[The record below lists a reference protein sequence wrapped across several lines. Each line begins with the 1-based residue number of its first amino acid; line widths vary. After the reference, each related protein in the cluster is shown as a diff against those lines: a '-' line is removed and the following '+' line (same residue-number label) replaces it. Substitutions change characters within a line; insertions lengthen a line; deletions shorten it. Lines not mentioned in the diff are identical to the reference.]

1 MRYRIR
7 TWYGFPWL
15 SAIFLLAF
23 LLVACTDS
31 RTSLGNSAES
41 GNPELAGMVRFSDGS
56 PAPFASVAVVPA
68 RFSALDG
75 LPLDSSFIG
84 KADSLGRYAFFRVP
98 PGKFTL
104 EAFDSASG
112 ERFLQKGISVSEDS
126 TFERDCVLESVGSI
140 RLGSHGF
147 ADGTNGFIY
156 VPGTTIL
163 RHVTVE
169 LGNIFVDS
177 LPSDSLW
184 PLVFVSEDGYSL
196 SLEKGVSV
204 VSDSVKNVD
213 ANRVSF
219 GFSFPLDMTASGIG
233 LSENLRNFPLA
244 LRLDSGDFD
253 FGGLERIHGTWTAVL
268 CSDTLALDNSYSDF
282 ERGSFVFWVRIPRL
296 RAGALDTLRLYFD
309 EGAETSFADSTARVF
324 SDGFVA
330 AYHFDE
336 DETSAHDATGNGFDA
351 IPEMLAVAGDAA
363 VGGAL
368 SYDGKKG
375 FLTIPN
381 SEGGDFDVTLREPV
395 TFSVWIK
402 MADTSLSHV
411 VFGKGASGYNLKYMQ
426 GVGWLYEV
434 YTDDVKDSTAD
445 PAQYLYY
452 WYTDSTVAVNEWT
465 QLVVAQDSSGASLY
479 VNGALATATPKKGTT
494 ESVRVTDSLFV
505 VGKLVY
511 PADDPTDLVT
521 HYFKGVIDELH
532 LSRDTRSAEWIRT
545 SFENQN
551 PARRWPIPQ
560 KIAE

>member
-1 MRYRIR
+1 MWYQIW
-7 TWYGFPWL
+7 TWCGFPRRV
-15 SAIFLLAF
+15 AIFLLAVF
-23 LLVACTDS
+23 LVACTDS

-41 GNPELAGMVRFSDGS
+41 GNPELAGVVRFSDGT
-56 PAPFASVAVVPA
+56 PVPFASVAVVPA
-68 RFSALDG
+68 KFSPADG
-75 LPLDSSFIG
+75 EPLDTSFVET
-84 KADSLGRYAFFRVP
+84 ADSLGRYAFFRVP
-98 PGKFTL
+98 SGSFAL

-112 ERFLQKGISVSEDS
+112 ERFLQKGISVPEDS
-126 TFERDCVLESVGSI
+126 AFERDCVLESVGSI
-140 RLGSHGF
+140 RLGAHGF
-147 ADGTNGFIY
+147 ADGTSGFVY

-196 SLEKGVSV
+196 SLEKGVTV
-204 VSDSVKNVD
+204 VSDSTLAVD
-213 ANRVSF
+213 ENKVSF
-219 GFSFPLDMTASGIG
+219 GFRFPLDMTVSGIG

-253 FGGLERIHGTWTAVL
+253 FGGLERIHGTWTAIL
-268 CSDTLALDNSYSDF
+268 CGDTLALDNSYSDF
-282 ERGSFVFWVRIPRL
+282 ERELFTFWVRIPKL
-296 RAGALDTLRLYFD
+296 RAGAMDTLYLYFD
-309 EGAETSFADSTARVF
+309 EGAETSFADSAVRVF

-336 DETSAHDATGNGFDA
+336 DESSAHDATGNGFDG
-351 IPEMLAVAGDAA
+351 IPESLALAGDA
-363 VGGAL
+363 VLGGAL

-375 FLTIPN
+375 FMTIPN

-395 TFSVWIK
+395 TFSVWVKI
-402 MADTSLSHV
+402 ADTSLSHV
-411 VFGKGASGYNLKYMQ
+411 VFGKGAAGYNLKYMQ
-426 GVGWLYEV
+426 GTGWLYEV
-434 YTDDVKDSTAD
+434 YTDELKDSTAD

-452 WYTDSTVAVNEWT
+452 WYTDSSVAVNEWT
-465 QLVVAQDSSGASLY
+465 HLVVAQDSSGASLY
-479 VNGALATATPKKGTT
+479 VNGALATATSKKGTT

-511 PADDPTDLVT
+511 PADNPTDLVT

-551 PARRWPIPQ
+551 PARRWPVPQ